1 MAGTMS
7 FAGGAECTAGG
18 GFSQKT
24 TVDNKL
30 GPSLDSNLN
39 AHPSANTNVGNTNT
53 STIKTYSGRVCN
65 DKCQWEDLSCKPSSG
80 GGGGG
85 GGHIGDGCEPKTT
98 RYMSADLTVTVYVT
112 ENPCTGERWATSSS
126 F

>member
-1 MAGTMS
+1 MS
-7 FAGGAECTAGG
+7 FVGGAECTSGG
-18 GFSQKT
+18 DFSQMTMGNTKLDT
-24 TVDNKL
+24 T
-30 GPSLDSNLN
+30 LDSNLN
-39 AHPSANTNVGNTNT
+39 AHPSANPNVGNTNT
-53 STIKTYSGRVCN
+53 GPFKTYSGRVCN
-65 DKCQWEDLSCKPSSG
+65 DKCQWEDMPCNRVSG

-85 GGHIGDGCEPKTT
+85 GGGGGPLLGDDCEPKTT